1 MWCGLS
7 AVWGRQAA
15 TGWLAGWWLLVLGM
29 DDREGGRK
37 DDSDLIDIEES
48 EMTILYL
55 IFNDEAKLFVGLH
68 LKFNSFR
75 NSQCNYIEY
84 TLHI

>member
-1 MWCGLS
+1 M
-7 AVWGRQAA
+7 
-15 TGWLAGWWLLVLGM
+15 VLGM

-75 NSQCNYIEY
+75 NSQCNYIELLY
-84 TLHI
+84 TFRNKIRDGEMFTILYISIFIYY